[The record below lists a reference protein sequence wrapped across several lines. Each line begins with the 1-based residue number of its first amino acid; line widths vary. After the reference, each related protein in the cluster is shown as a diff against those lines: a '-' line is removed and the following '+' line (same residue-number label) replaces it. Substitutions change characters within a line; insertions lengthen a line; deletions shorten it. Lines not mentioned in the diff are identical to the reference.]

1 MKKIL
6 ISEAQFA
13 RIFEDNKVPDFNG
26 GDIEEY
32 PGAEVNTTAPVTNS
46 DGDVEY
52 GKPTTADKITR
63 RLVPQQYGALG
74 GRIGGHVPVG

>member
-6 ISEAQFA
+6 ISEAQFG
-13 RIFEDNKVPDFNG
+13 RIFEDSKVPDFNG

-46 DGDVEY
+46 DGDIEY
-52 GKPTTADKITR
+52 GKSPTANKITR
-63 RLVPQQYGALG
+63 KLVPQQYGALG